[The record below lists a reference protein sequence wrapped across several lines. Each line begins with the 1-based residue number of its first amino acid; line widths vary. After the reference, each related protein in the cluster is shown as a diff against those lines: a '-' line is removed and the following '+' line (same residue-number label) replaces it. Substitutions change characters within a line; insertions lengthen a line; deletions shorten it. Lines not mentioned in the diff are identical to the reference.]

1 MDFSFSD
8 LNFNSAET
16 LPGFEARAAF
26 IVNSASVVFIRVILI
41 E

>member
-16 LPGFEARAAF
+16 PPGFEARAAF
-26 IVNSASVVFIRVILI
+26 IENSASVVFIRVILI

>member
-1 MDFSFSD
+1 MDFSFSG

-16 LPGFEARAAF
+16 LPGVEACAAF
-26 IVNSASVVFIRVILI
+26 IENSASAVFIIVILI